1 MSVFLIDQN
10 QKTLDILRDSLHYNR
25 YTERIPVGQI

>member
-1 MSVFLIDQN
+1 MSILPIHQN